1 VDFAYIYACVRYDIC
16 QIIFASF
23 GRFLRTFWELSEVLA
38 SPSVVVVEK
47 SDNRIVVEFSNIP
60 RQYINALRRLAIS
73 EVPTLAID
81 DVVILE
87 NSSVMHDEAVAH
99 RLGLI
104 PLRTDPGRFVMP
116 HECDCGSTLG
126 CAKCRVLLVL
136 DAEAT
141 DKTKVV
147 TSGEM
152 VSEDEMVKP
161 VSKDIPVVVLAP
173 SQKLKFEA
181 YARLGIGKQH
191 AKWQPT
197 SAAVVKDGKNESET
211 VLIIETNG
219 ALTAEEI
226 LKESTERLQ
235 SKIKNFK
242 QVIGALKIPKSA

>member
-1 VDFAYIYACVRYDIC
+1 MDFAYIYACVIHDIS

-23 GRFLRTFWELSEVLA
+23 GRFLRTFWELSEVLT

-47 SDNRIVVEFSNIP
+47 SDNRIVIEFNNIP
-60 RQYINALRRLAIS
+60 RQYVNALRRLAIS

-161 VSKDIPVVVLAP
+161 VSKDIPIVVLAP